1 MAVAELP
8 VTSLADAPP
17 PPLVRPRVQ
26 LVGTAFVAAAS
37 LSFLAALLGVY
48 FARRADV
55 VNTGQSWLPSGANL
69 PIAQPTMMMAT
80 LGLSVITVLWA
91 AWALAKDDRPNAYVA
106 LGLTLMFGFA
116 YVNQATYLFGV
127 MNLPV
132 RSDPGILIY
141 SVAGAHVAMMCAA
154 MGYLALVSLRA
165 LSGQF
170 RRLPDGPA
178 AAALYWVALSLVFPV
193 IWFGVFIAK

>member
-8 VTSLADAPP
+8 VTSLVDAPQP
-17 PPLVRPRVQ
+17 PPVRPRVQ

-37 LSFLAALLGVY
+37 VSLLAALLGIY

-55 VNTGQSWLPSGANL
+55 VNTGESWLPSGAYL

-80 LGLSVITVLWA
+80 LGLSIITVVWA
-91 AWALAKDDRPNAYVA
+91 AWALAADDRPNAYVA
-106 LGLTLMFGFA
+106 LGLTLLFGFA
-116 YVNQATYLFGV
+116 YVNQATYLFSV

-141 SVAGAHVAMMCAA
+141 SVAGAHVAMMCGA
-154 MGYLALVSLRA
+154 MGYLALTSLRA

-178 AAALYWVALSLVFPV
+178 AAALYWVAVSLVFPV